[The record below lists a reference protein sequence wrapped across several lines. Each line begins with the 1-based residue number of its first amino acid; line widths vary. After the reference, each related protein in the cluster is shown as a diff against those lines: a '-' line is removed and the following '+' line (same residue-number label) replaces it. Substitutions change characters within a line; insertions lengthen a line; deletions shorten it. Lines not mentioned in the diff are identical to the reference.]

1 MGIGS
6 VEEFNMFILSK
17 FAKVLT
23 LLSLGLFS
31 TQVLAQNFCNAAG
44 YSGTSVQVNGN
55 KTGTINGIG
64 YEQWADQGNN
74 STTFYEDGSFKC
86 SFSGT
91 KDFLCRAG
99 KSYDKTQTWQQLGH
113 LYADFSV
120 SINNMSNVGYSYIGI
135 YGWTVQPLVEFY
147 IVDTWGS
154 PYPPNPGDY
163 KGTITVDGATYKLY
177 YHRQIQQP
185 SIEGTTDFDQYFSVR
200 ETKRECGTI
209 DITAH
214 FQAWANKMNWTMGK
228 MHEAKVLGEAGGGN
242 TSGKFDFNYAKV
254 YVDNGTTPSSS
265 SSGSNPASSSAVVNP
280 VDVTNIPGTIELENY
295 ATSGGDEVTIY
306 GGSIV
311 GEIKPNAWLE
321 YPISVTSAG
330 AYTVEL
336 LAARKDTE
344 NRTTTVDLSVDG
356 TAVGSI
362 TGILTTDWDDYDS
375 FTGETTSLSAG
386 THTLRVTFTGGYVN
400 VDNLK
405 FTKKS
410 TMSSSSTQQSSSS
423 SQQSSSSSK
432 QSSSSQ
438 APVVVASLPGT
449 LQFEDYQNSG
459 GEFKNNGTSLGSI
472 EGNAWVEYTVDFT
485 SAGAYEFM
493 VHVARQDDQNNKS
506 HLSVSIDGTKV
517 GTVTDIL
524 TTGWTDFQDFSTTT
538 TNISAGQHTLRVTFD
553 YGWVDA
559 DYMKFTKVSSS
570 SSAQQSSSS
579 KQQSSSSVKPSS
591 SSVQQSSSSEEQP
604 VSSSVEQSSSSEPG
618 SSATLPESS
627 ASVVWSSGSA
637 PEQSSAS
644 VVYWPDVVDQPS
656 FDATTAIAR
665 GVLSVGGNRNF
676 QVFDMQGRFLGK
688 AVVAPGATLEQTLRA
703 IFQKPGIYLVKQ
715 GNRLTQVRVTR

>member
-1 MGIGS
+1 
-6 VEEFNMFILSK
+6 MFILSK

-265 SSGSNPASSSAVVNP
+265 SSGSNPTSSSAVVNP
-280 VDVTNIPGTIELENY
+280 VDVTNIPGTIELENF
-295 ATSGGDEVTIY
+295 ATSGGDDVTIY
-306 GGSIV
+306 GNIV
-311 GEIKPNAWLE
+311 GEIKPGAWLE
-321 YPISVTSAG
+321 YPVSVTSAG
-330 AYTVEL
+330 VYTVEL
-336 LAARKDTE
+336 LAAREDNE

-362 TGILTTDWDDYDS
+362 TGILTTGWNDYDS
-375 FTGETTSLSAG
+375 FTGETTSLTAG
-386 THTLRVTFTGGYVN
+386 SHTLRVTFTGGYVN

-410 TMSSSSTQQSSSS
+410 TTSSSSAQQSSSS
-423 SQQSSSSSK
+423 KQQSSSSTMQSSSSAK

-438 APVVVASLPGT
+438 APVVVTTLPGT

-459 GEFKNNGTSLGSI
+459 GEFSNNGTTLGSI
-472 EGNAWVEYTVDFT
+472 DRNAWVEYTVDFA
-485 SAGAYEFM
+485 SAGAYEFT

-506 HLSVSIDGTKV
+506 NLSVSIDGTQV
-517 GTVTDIL
+517 GSVTDIL

-570 SSAQQSSSS
+570 SSSAQQLSSSSTKQSSSS
-579 KQQSSSSVKPSS
+579 AQVSSSSKEQSSSSFAE
-591 SSVQQSSSSEEQP
+591 QSSSSEEQ
-604 VSSSVEQSSSSEPG
+604 SSSS
-618 SSATLPESS
+618 LVESS
-627 ASVVWSSGSA
+627 ASVESSDSSSSTFDESSSSEEQWYSSGSMSIA
-637 PEQSSAS
+637 KTQFS
-644 VVYWPDVVDQPS
+644 VDGD
-656 FDATTAIAR
+656 R
-665 GVLSVGGNRNF
+665 EL

-688 AVVAPGATLEQTLRA
+688 VTVALGASLEQTLRA
-703 IFQKPGIYLVKQ
+703 RFQRLGVYLVKQ
-715 GNRLTQVRVTR
+715 GAHIMPIRVTR

>member
-1 MGIGS
+1 
-6 VEEFNMFILSK
+6 MFILSK

-31 TQVLAQNFCNAAG
+31 AQVLAQNFCNAAG

-242 TSGKFDFNYAKV
+242 TSGKFDLNYAKV

-306 GGSIV
+306 GGTIV
-311 GEIKPNAWLE
+311 GGIKPNAWLE

-330 AYTVEL
+330 VYTVEL
-336 LAARKDTE
+336 LAAREDNE

-362 TGILTTDWDDYDS
+362 TGILTTGWNDYDS
-375 FTGETTSLSAG
+375 FTGETTSLTAG
-386 THTLRVTFTGGYVN
+386 SHTLRVTFTGGYVN

-405 FTKKS
+405 FTKKN
-410 TMSSSSTQQSSSS
+410 TMSSSSAQQSSSS
-423 SQQSSSSSK
+423 KQQSSSSTMQSSSSTK

-438 APVVVASLPGT
+438 APVVVTTLPGT

-459 GEFKNNGTSLGSI
+459 GEFSNNGTTLGSI
-472 EGNAWVEYTVDFT
+472 DRNAWVEYTVDFA
-485 SAGAYEFM
+485 SAGAYEFT

-506 HLSVSIDGTKV
+506 NLSVSIDGTQV
-517 GTVTDIL
+517 GSVTDIL

-570 SSAQQSSSS
+570 SKEQSSSS
-579 KQQSSSSVKPSS
+579 FAE
-591 SSVQQSSSSEEQP
+591 QSSSSEEQ
-604 VSSSVEQSSSSEPG
+604 SSSS
-618 SSATLPESS
+618 LVESS
-627 ASVVWSSGSA
+627 ASVESSDSSSSTFDESSSSEEQWYSSGSMSIA
-637 PEQSSAS
+637 KTQFS
-644 VVYWPDVVDQPS
+644 VDGD
-656 FDATTAIAR
+656 R
-665 GVLSVGGNRNF
+665 EL

-688 AVVAPGATLEQTLRA
+688 VTVALGASLEQTLRA
-703 IFQKPGIYLVKQ
+703 RFQRLGVYLVKQ
-715 GNRLTQVRVTR
+715 GAHIMPVRVTR

>member
-1 MGIGS
+1 M
-6 VEEFNMFILSK
+6 
-17 FAKVLT
+17 
-23 LLSLGLFS
+23 
-31 TQVLAQNFCNAAG
+31 
-44 YSGTSVQVNGN
+44 
-55 KTGTINGIG
+55 
-64 YEQWADQGNN
+64 
-74 STTFYEDGSFKC
+74 
-86 SFSGT
+86 
-91 KDFLCRAG
+91 
-99 KSYDKTQTWQQLGH
+99 
-113 LYADFSV
+113 
-120 SINNMSNVGYSYIGI
+120 
-135 YGWTVQPLVEFY
+135 
-147 IVDTWGS
+147 
-154 PYPPNPGDY
+154 
-163 KGTITVDGATYKLY
+163 
-177 YHRQIQQP
+177 
-185 SIEGTTDFDQYFSVR
+185 
-200 ETKRECGTI
+200 
-209 DITAH
+209 
-214 FQAWANKMNWTMGK
+214 
-228 MHEAKVLGEAGGGN
+228 
-242 TSGKFDFNYAKV
+242 
-254 YVDNGTTPSSS
+254 
-265 SSGSNPASSSAVVNP
+265 
-280 VDVTNIPGTIELENY
+280 
-295 ATSGGDEVTIY
+295 
-306 GGSIV
+306 
-311 GEIKPNAWLE
+311 
-321 YPISVTSAG
+321 
-330 AYTVEL
+330 
-336 LAARKDTE
+336 
-344 NRTTTVDLSVDG
+344 
-356 TAVGSI
+356 
-362 TGILTTDWDDYDS
+362 
-375 FTGETTSLSAG
+375 
-386 THTLRVTFTGGYVN
+386 
-400 VDNLK
+400 
-405 FTKKS
+405 
-410 TMSSSSTQQSSSS
+410 
-423 SQQSSSSSK
+423 
-432 QSSSSQ
+432 
-438 APVVVASLPGT
+438 VVASLPGT

-524 TTGWTDFQDFSTTT
+524 TTCWTDFQDFSTTT

-570 SSAQQSSSS
+570 SSAQQSSSSKQQSSSSEEQPSSSSVQQSSSS